1 MGKPKVDKTSP
12 KLNVR
17 QRKEKLEEKCR
28 LARKAKEN
36 KSNKKNQSK
45 ESDNMS
51 MRDFMEELRGR
62 FESQDKKLDRN
73 QGKMD
78 LLSLKLEKIEEN
90 VKKVEKDN
98 KDEMTK
104 LRTDLNEGL
113 TEIETKVSENVA
125 NELKPKM
132 KDIQQQARVYIGEAV
147 QREIKSIDIPKSIH
161 NEVQVAIKKAEVSG
175 KDDETS
181 SDKVD
186 IPALIKEEVLAAVKG
201 LQKE

>member
-12 KLNVR
+12 KLNVG

-28 LARKAKEN
+28 LARKAKEI
-36 KSNKKNQSK
+36 KSNKKNNSK
-45 ESDNMS
+45 EADNMS
-51 MRDFMEELRGR
+51 MRDFMEELRGH
-62 FESQDKKLDRN
+62 FDSQDKKLDRN

-104 LRTDLNEGL
+104 LRTDLNEGM
-113 TEIETKVSENVA
+113 TEIETKASENVA

-132 KDIQQQARVYIGEAV
+132 KDIQQQAKVDIGEAV
-147 QREIKSIDIPKSIH
+147 QREIQSIDLPKLIH
-161 NEVQVAIKKAEVSG
+161 NEVQEAVKKAEVTG
-175 KDDETS
+175 KDGDTS

-186 IPALIKEEVLAAVKG
+186 IPALIKEEV
-201 LQKE
+201 